1 MTAMR
6 ITDVKIVCREDEKLK
21 AFATITIDHCF
32 VVRGLKIIQSTRGLF
47 VAMPARRK
55 PDGTFQD
62 VAHPIHAAARAEL
75 ERIVIAA
82 YLKSMGT
89 EAPEDGNRR
98 LGAPVPDGE
107 EEFPD
112 DE

>member
-1 MTAMR
+1 MR

-82 YLKSMGT
+82 YYESVGG
-89 EAPEDGNRR
+89 ENPGVAHGRQ
-98 LGAPVPDGE
+98 GAMVPDGE

-112 DE
+112 GE

>member
-1 MTAMR
+1 MQ
-6 ITDVKIVCREDEKLK
+6 ITDVKIVRREDDKLK

-32 VVRGLKIIQSTRGLF
+32 VVRGLKIIHSTRGLF

-75 ERIVIAA
+75 ERVVIAA
-82 YLKSMGT
+82 YLAAVRD
-89 EAPEDGNRR
+89 EPAGNGSRPV
-98 LGAPVPDGE
+98 GAPVPEADAGI
-107 EEFPD
+107 FD
-112 DE
+112 DD

>member
-1 MTAMR
+1 MR
-6 ITDVKIVCREDEKLK
+6 ITDVKIVRREDDKLK

-82 YLKSMGT
+82 YLATGREEPAGDGRMHVGT
-89 EAPEDGNRR
+89 PVTSADEPILED
-98 LGAPVPDGE
+98 D
-107 EEFPD
+107 
-112 DE
+112 

>member
-1 MTAMR
+1 MQ
-6 ITDVKIVCREDEKLK
+6 ITDVKIVRREDEKLR

-62 VAHPIHAAARAEL
+62 VAHPINAAARAEL
-75 ERIVIAA
+75 ERIVLAA
-82 YLKSMGT
+82 YLTALRDDTTPSG
-89 EAPEDGNRR
+89 
-98 LGAPVPDGE
+98 GARAGVPVPGADE
-107 EEFPD
+107 AFLD
-112 DE
+112 DD

>member
-1 MTAMR
+1 MR
-6 ITDVKIVCREDEKLK
+6 ITDVKIVRREDDKLK

-75 ERIVIAA
+75 ERIVLAA
-82 YLKSMGT
+82 YQESVPD
-89 EAPEDGNRR
+89 EASDDGRHR
-98 LGAPVPDGE
+98 VGAPVPHGGE
-107 EEFPD
+107 GFPED
-112 DE
+112 D

>member
-1 MTAMR
+1 MR
-6 ITDVKIVCREDEKLK
+6 ITDVKIVLRDDDKLR

-32 VVRGLKIIQSTRGLF
+32 VVRGLKIIQSARGFF

-75 ERIVIAA
+75 ESVVLAA
-82 YLKSMGT
+82 YHAALG
-89 EAPEDGNRR
+89 EGNGANSGARDA
-98 LGAPVPDGE
+98 APVTSAHDAVL
-107 EEFPD
+107 D

>member
-1 MTAMR
+1 MQ
-6 ITDVKIVCREDEKLK
+6 ITDVKIVRREDDKLK

-32 VVRGLKIIQSTRGLF
+32 VVRGLKIIQSARGLF

-75 ERIVIAA
+75 EQVVIAA
-82 YLKSMGT
+82 YLAAVRDDT
-89 EAPEDGNRR
+89 AADGGR
-98 LGAPVPDGE
+98 LAGVPVPGA
-107 EEFPD
+107 
-112 DE
+112 DEGFFDED

>member
-1 MTAMR
+1 MR
-6 ITDVKIVCREDEKLK
+6 ITDVKIVRRDDDKLK

-32 VVRGLKIIQSTRGLF
+32 VVRGLKIIHSARGLF

-75 ERIVIAA
+75 ERIVLAA
-82 YLKSMGT
+82 YHAAVQDESNGVSREHVGVPLSGT
-89 EAPEDGNRR
+89 EDH
-98 LGAPVPDGE
+98 
-107 EEFPD
+107 FPD
-112 DE
+112 DD